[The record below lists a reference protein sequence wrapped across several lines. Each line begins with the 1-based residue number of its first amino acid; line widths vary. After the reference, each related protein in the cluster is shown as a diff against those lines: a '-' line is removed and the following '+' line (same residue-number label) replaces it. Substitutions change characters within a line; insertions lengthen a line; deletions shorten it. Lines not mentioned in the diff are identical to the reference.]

1 MVADHFVDDEAEE
14 LLAEFGVEIGF
25 DRERAQPLDL
35 APSRAGIGG
44 GQAGL
49 ALCSPT
55 AWVMRKRSASMWISA
70 ASMLSM
76 LLR

>member
-1 MVADHFVDDEAEE
+1 MVADHLVDHEADE
-14 LLAEFGVEIGF
+14 LLAELGVELGL
-25 DRERAQPLDL
+25 DRQRAQALDL
-35 APSRAGIGG
+35 ARLAAGVAGR
-44 GQAGL
+44 QAGL
-49 ALCSPT
+49 ALYSPT